1 MYISE
6 TKELI
11 SQPNAPVSS
20 TTGNGSPTHRKQHCR
35 LAGSSIYQQLM
46 KWIEHNIGA
55 DAFYFGVRMSVC
67 LTISSLFVLVQ
78 APSDKHHFPEGMW
91 VLITVLFVCWFP
103 TLDAASVLEKSIQRL
118 IGTLIGAS
126 LGLLCGF
133 VSIFFADRFGVHA
146 QAISI
151 VVQLAIVSFSACS
164 YAVKKKFL
172 PRYNYSVILLILTY
186 AICLMPFYSVVPN
199 WRRSIFRI
207 VNVIIGCFLGEFA
220 LFLGDA
226 RPDI

>member
-1 MYISE
+1 MSRP
-6 TKELI
+6 K
-11 SQPNAPVSS
+11 APVSS
-20 TTGNGSPTHRKQHCR
+20 SAGDGSPSLCKQNRQH
-35 LAGSSIYQQLM
+35 ADSSINHQLIM
-46 KWIEHNIGA
+46 WIEHNIGA

-78 APSDKHHFPEGMW
+78 SPSDTHHFPEGMW

-126 LGLLCGF
+126 LGLICGF
-133 VSIFFADRFGVHA
+133 VSLFFANRFGVHA

-151 VVQLAIVSFSACS
+151 GIQLAIVSFSACS
-164 YAVKKKFL
+164 YAVKKKFI

-186 AICLMPFYSVVPN
+186 AICLMPFYSVVPD

-207 VNVIIGCFLGEFA
+207 VNVIIGCFLGKF
-220 LFLGDA
+220 DA
-226 RPDI
+226 VPGGCPPRHLSPAH